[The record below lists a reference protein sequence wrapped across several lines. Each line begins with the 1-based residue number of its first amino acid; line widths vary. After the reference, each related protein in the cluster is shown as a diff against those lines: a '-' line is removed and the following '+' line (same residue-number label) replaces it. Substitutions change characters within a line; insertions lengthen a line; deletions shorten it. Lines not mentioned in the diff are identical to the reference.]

1 MRGHYDG
8 IIYFRHGTNF
18 FKKSNIA
25 HNRAIFQRACIFR
38 HVVRTRTMRVR
49 DAWVTAM
56 VALRVVGMTFGL
68 TVAGALDLRDSPVM
82 ENMVDEGE
90 TVTREKEVE

>member
-1 MRGHYDG
+1 
-8 IIYFRHGTNF
+8 
-18 FKKSNIA
+18 
-25 HNRAIFQRACIFR
+25 
-38 HVVRTRTMRVR
+38 MRVR

-82 ENMVDEGE
+82 ENMIDEGE